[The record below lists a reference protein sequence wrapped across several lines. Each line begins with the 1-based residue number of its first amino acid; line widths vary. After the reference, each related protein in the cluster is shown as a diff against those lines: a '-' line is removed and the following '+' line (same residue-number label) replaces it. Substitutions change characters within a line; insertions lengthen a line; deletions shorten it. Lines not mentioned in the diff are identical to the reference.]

1 MGEILGLSGTPPHI
15 NTIFGLS
22 GTPPPSYKTS
32 TFYIGVPTQLEL
44 WGGGGRVPPNPG
56 LYGGGSH
63 SNLDLGLSGTP
74 HSKCANVD
82 PTDDSS
88 LSVAMQSVL
97 LVKFAAASNNLQTL
111 KYHSFDQKLQN
122 WQKINFYY
130 SI

>member
-1 MGEILGLSGTPPHI
+1 M
-15 NTIFGLS
+15 
-22 GTPPPSYKTS
+22 
-32 TFYIGVPTQLEL
+32 
-44 WGGGGRVPPNPG
+44 GGGSHPTLV
-56 LYGGGSH
+56 YMGGEGSH

-74 HSKCANVD
+74 HSKCATVD